1 MTNNK
6 QQTAKIILLLMIII
20 LIVWAVK
27 NNKFKTTEHR
37 VTDSTIY
44 WNGERLINESP

>member
-6 QQTAKIILLLMIII
+6 QQISKIILLLMIII
-20 LIVWAVK
+20 LIVWAFK
-27 NNKFKTTEHR
+27 NDKFKTTEHR
-37 VTDSTIY
+37 VTDTVIY